1 MFRIEDIKHM
11 YGSEKKGESEG
22 VEDVQ
27 YMFDESDM
35 HLVKD
40 GRRVKTWKV
49 TTRLNTPLTD
59 TVMWKS
65 TPDINMRTKVIYSFK
80 CWIHRG
86 GGEVAAY
93 YKTKSSNG
101 TFSKP

>member
-35 HLVKD
+35 HLVRD
-40 GRRVKTWKV
+40 GRR
-49 TTRLNTPLTD
+49 
-59 TVMWKS
+59 
-65 TPDINMRTKVIYSFK
+65 YSM
-80 CWIHRG
+80 
-86 GGEVAAY
+86 
-93 YKTKSSNG
+93 
-101 TFSKP
+101 